1 MIVLLYSW
9 LKFAKKIIMKRT
21 LIISLIFISLAGC
34 LPNSDSRQD
43 KEIILLKQQVY
54 ALQQQVKEL
63 ESNSE
68 MFGMMRQRMESMGM
82 GESQHSD

>member
-21 LIISLIFISLAGC
+21 LIIVLIFISLAGC

>member
-21 LIISLIFISLAGC
+21 LIISLIFISLAGF